1 MLWQIKT
8 NSMRKIFRLIPIIFS
23 LLLVGCKPYE
33 PTSKKVPSAITK
45 DNKIVMP
52 FNTEVS
58 LTAFNEKDFEELYPT
73 FNTEILRLHK
83 LFDRYNDFVDSN
95 GNDIVNLKT
104 INESYGTGKVL
115 NVDQDIID
123 LLNLSIALSN
133 LTEGYF
139 NPTLGELSD
148 TWTYRYEEGNK
159 YTRFSPYCFE
169 DEDPTDEDITSS
181 KEKMIPYNEL
191 SSYIVVNDEDNTV
204 EFKKYKDIDKITLSL
219 GAVAKGYAVEEV
231 KEFVETFNVPCQIS
245 GGSSS
250 SYSIGTNPNPERDYW
265 LIGIASPY
273 RSINLIAIAM
283 LEING
288 TYTLSV
294 SGDYESCYKNE
305 DGVLRHHILNPH
317 TGYPENYYRV
327 VSVKSESRSDVLD
340 ALSTAIF
347 NIESTDKIMEIVHNV
362 ENYFNINIEVLLE
375 KEVDAENKQIKL
387 FVTEGYD
394 QLISKVNTSFCKEKV
409 NI

>member
-1 MLWQIKT
+1 
-8 NSMRKIFRLIPIIFS
+8 MRKNVKLIPILLSF
-23 LLLVGCKPYE
+23 LLVGCSSYE
-33 PTSKKVPSAITK
+33 PTTSKVPMAVSK
-45 DNKIVMP
+45 DNNIIMP
-52 FNTEVS
+52 FNTEVN
-58 LTAFNEKDFEELYPT
+58 LTTFKTKDHEKLFPT
-73 FNTEILRLHK
+73 FSSEILRLHK
-83 LFDRYNDFVDSN
+83 LFDRYNDFVDKE

-115 NVDQDIID
+115 TVDQDIVD
-123 LLNLSIALSN
+123 LLNLSIKLSE

-148 TWTYRYEEGNK
+148 TWTYRIEEGQK

-169 DEDPTDEDITSS
+169 DKDPTEEEITEGQQKVIPFDELT
-181 KEKMIPYNEL
+181 
-191 SSYIVVNDEDNTV
+191 SYIVVNDENNTV
-204 EFKKYKDIDKITLSL
+204 EFKKYQDVEKVTISL
-219 GAVAKGYAVEEV
+219 GAIAKGYAVEKA
-231 KEFVETFNVPCQIS
+231 KEFVETFDGPCQIS

-283 LEING
+283 LQIEG

-305 DGVLRHHILNPH
+305 NGILRHHILNPH
-317 TGYPENYYRV
+317 SGYPENYYRV
-327 VSVKSESRSDVLD
+327 VSVKSDSRSDILD

-347 NIESTDKIMEIVHNV
+347 NIESTEKIMEIVHKV
-362 ENYFNINIEVLLE
+362 EEYFNIKIDVLLE
-375 KEVDAENKQIKL
+375 KEIDSDKQQIKL
-387 FVTEGYD
+387 FVTDGYN
-394 QLISKVNTSFCKEKV
+394 QLISKVNTNFCKEKV
-409 NI
+409 SI

>member
-1 MLWQIKT
+1 
-8 NSMRKIFRLIPIIFS
+8 MRKIFRLLPIIFS

-33 PTSKKVPSAITK
+33 PINKKVPSAVAK

-58 LTAFNEKDFEELYPT
+58 LTAFNEKDFEKLYPT
-73 FNTEILRLHK
+73 FSSEILRLHK
-83 LFDRYNDFVDSN
+83 LFDRYNNFIDKE
-95 GNDIVNLKT
+95 GKDIVNLKM
-104 INESYGTGKVL
+104 INESYGTGRVL
-115 NVDQDIID
+115 SVDQDIID
-123 LLNLSIALSN
+123 LLNLSIKLSE

-169 DEDPTDEDITSS
+169 DQDPLDEDVVSS
-181 KEKMIPYNEL
+181 KETIIPHDEL
-191 SSYIVVNDEDNTV
+191 SSYLVVNDEENTV
-204 EFKKYKDIDKITLSL
+204 EFKKYKDIEKVTLSL
-219 GAVAKGYAVEEV
+219 GAIAKGYAVEKV
-231 KEFVETFNVPCQIS
+231 KEYVETFDVPCQIS

-283 LEING
+283 LEIEG

-327 VSVKSESRSDVLD
+327 VSVKSDSRSDILD

-347 NIESTDKIMEIVHNV
+347 NIESTDKIMEIVNKV
-362 ENYFNINIEVLLE
+362 ENHFNIEIDVLLE
-375 KEVDAENKQIKL
+375 KEVDSQNQQIKL

-394 QLISKVNTSFCKEKV
+394 QLISKVNTNFCKEKV